1 MKRNICFAA
10 LLMTAVSSTQA
21 ATIASWGFEVN
32 IPPTT
37 TGSSVTGLS
46 PDVGSGSGSGV
57 HANASTAFSTPVGNG
72 SAHSFSANNWS
83 IGDYWQFHVNTVGF
97 QGIQLSFDQ
106 AAAGTGAT
114 NFNLLIS
121 TDGTTFTTAL
131 SFYGVPQNSTGFGG
145 GGGVWNSTTSFSSY
159 THTVDLSSF
168 TQLNNASDIY
178 FRLQSNISGP
188 GTSQID
194 NFIVSGLAV
203 PEPGSVAL
211 IGAGVL
217 LLIVNRQRQ
226 VRG

>member
-1 MKRNICFAA
+1 
-10 LLMTAVSSTQA
+10 
-21 ATIASWGFEVN
+21 
-32 IPPTT
+32 
-37 TGSSVTGLS
+37 
-46 PDVGSGSGSGV
+46 
-57 HANASTAFSTPVGNG
+57 
-72 SAHSFSANNWS
+72 
-83 IGDYWQFHVNTVGF
+83 
-97 QGIQLSFDQ
+97 
-106 AAAGTGAT
+106 
-114 NFNLLIS
+114 
-121 TDGTTFTTAL
+121 
-131 SFYGVPQNSTGFGG
+131 VPQNATGFGG